1 MRVLL
6 RLLAPVLGLALA
18 AAGVLLAIEVVA
30 AWTRLGTDQAGVLV
44 PWPQWRAALEATS
57 WSEPLVAGI
66 AIGVAVLGLVLVLVG
81 ASARRSDIE
90 VTAPR
95 PEMAVTTSP
104 QMLARLVGQRVRRGD
119 DVAGADVTA
128 SKRRISVGAQ
138 GWGDLDGSAGK
149 ALRTSVED
157 TVAALLDDVPLTRR
171 PRVTVHLAQRRG
183 PR

>member
-30 AWTRLGTDQAGVLV
+30 AWTRRGTDLAGVIV
-44 PWPQWRAALEATS
+44 PWPQWRAGLESTS
-57 WSEPLVAGI
+57 WSAPLVAWI
-66 AIGVAVLGLVLVLVG
+66 AIAVALLGLVLVLVG
-81 ASARRSDIE
+81 LGARRSDIP

-95 PEMAVTTSP
+95 PEMAVTTTP
-104 QMLARLVGQRVRRGD
+104 RMLARLVGQRVRRGD

-128 SKRRISVGAQ
+128 SKRRIAVGAH
-138 GWGDLDGSAGK
+138 GWGDLDGPAGK
-149 ALRTSVED
+149 ALRASVEES
-157 TVAALLDDVPLTRR
+157 VSALLDDVPLARR
-171 PRVTVHLAQRRG
+171 PRVSVRLAQRRG

>member
-30 AWTRLGTDQAGVLV
+30 AWTRLGTDQAGVIV
-44 PWPQWRAALEATS
+44 PWPQWQAGLASTS

-66 AIGVAVLGLVLVLVG
+66 AIGTAVLGLVLMLVG
-81 ASARRSDIE
+81 AAARRSDIP

-95 PEMAVTTSP
+95 PEMTVTTSP
-104 QMLARLVGQRVRRGD
+104 RMLARLVGQRVRRGD

-128 SKRRISVGAQ
+128 SKRRILVGAQ

-157 TVAALLDDVPLTRR
+157 TVSALLDDVPLARR
-171 PRVTVHLAQRRG
+171 PRVTVRLAQRRG
-183 PR
+183 VR